1 MSGNVK
7 CNTEKSNLKPP
18 DYCTSIC
25 CRGNDSYCKDCSHA
39 LWYGSATVNGK
50 LWHWEFNPRFGPVFL
65 TKDGSVKKRQSS
77 EKHPVWKEFEKWVKE
92 T

>member
-50 LWHWEFNPRFGPVFL
+50 LWHWEFNPRFGHEAFRAGVVVAF
-65 TKDGSVKKRQSS
+65 
-77 EKHPVWKEFEKWVKE
+77 FEIKPLFSGE
-92 T
+92 